1 MVGQC
6 CCAASLFLRQR
17 LADFETSRQVTEK
30 GGLFPDQHA
39 RQPMSHAHQDGI
51 TSALALEFAK
61 IQW

>member
-17 LADFETSRQVTEK
+17 LADFETFRQVTEK
-30 GGLFPDQHA
+30 GGLFLGQHA

-51 TSALALEFAK
+51 ASALALEFAK

>member
-1 MVGQC
+1 M
-6 CCAASLFLRQR
+6 SRQWV
-17 LADFETSRQVTEK
+17 ADFETFRQLAEQ
-30 GGLFPDQHA
+30 GGAFLGQHA